1 MFSEEKVLEE
11 VINILDIEIKNSYI
25 DNSLYKAKKIIN
37 FRKMTSKV
45 RELVDQ
51 IIVKYS
57 ETDEDKEYNV
67 EDYEDWIYDRA
78 IIHLMNNYKLLT
90 YTGKNGSDIT
100 CYYDRNLGEV
110 KSIEELEK
118 IIKGAN

>member
-1 MFSEEKVLEE
+1 
-11 VINILDIEIKNSYI
+11 
-25 DNSLYKAKKIIN
+25 
-37 FRKMTSKV
+37 MTSKV

-51 IIVKYS
+51 IIVQYS

-67 EDYEDWIYDRA
+67 EDYEDWIYDRS

-110 KSIEELEK
+110 RSIEELEK
-118 IIKGAN
+118 IIKGDN

>member
-1 MFSEEKVLEE
+1 MIKEKVLEE
-11 VINILDIEIKNSYI
+11 VIKILDIEIKDSYI
-25 DNSLYKAKKIIN
+25 NDSLYKAKKIIN

-51 IIVKYS
+51 IIIQHS
-57 ETDEDKEYNV
+57 ESEEDKEYNV

-78 IIHLMNNYKLLT
+78 TIHLMNNYKLLT

-100 CYYDRNLGEV
+100 CYYERKYGEV
-110 KSIEELEK
+110 RSIEELEERIKK
-118 IIKGAN
+118 IK

>member
-1 MFSEEKVLEE
+1 MFSKEKVLEE

-51 IIVKYS
+51 IIVQHS

-78 IIHLMNNYKLLT
+78 IIYLMNNYKLLT

-110 KSIEELEK
+110 RSIEELEK

>member
-1 MFSEEKVLEE
+1 MFSKEKVLEE
-11 VINILDIEIKNSYI
+11 VITILDIKIKNSYI

-51 IIVKYS
+51 IIVQYS

-67 EDYEDWIYDRA
+67 EDYEDWIYDRS

-110 KSIEELEK
+110 RSIEELEK